1 MEERKPMQT
10 IRTGYAHMSN
20 SATQIGRNTSE
31 MAVKQHM
38 KHQVVG
44 QYFQAKV
51 TALEQK
57 EAASRE
63 EDDANWLVSK
73 VVLALSQ
80 AREQENELMA

>member
-1 MEERKPMQT
+1 MV
-10 IRTGYAHMSN
+10 RTGYAHMSN

-57 EAASRE
+57 EAMSLN
-63 EDDANWLVSK
+63 DDDSNWLVDK
-73 VVLALSQ
+73 VILALS
-80 AREQENELMA
+80 